1 MKFEETYLKGCF
13 VIDPTVFEDSRGYFF
28 ESFHLEKFKSA
39 IGQSIDFIQDNE
51 SLSKYGVVRGL
62 HFQRGE
68 WGQAKLV
75 RAQWGTILD
84 VAVDIR
90 PDSDTFG
97 RYFSIE
103 LSAKNKKQLFVPE
116 GFMHG
121 FSVLSDEAIVQYK
134 CSRLY
139 NKESEAGIYPL
150 DKSLAIDWQIP
161 REEMII
167 SEKDRNALPFS
178 EIQSFLK

>member
-28 ESFHLEKFKSA
+28 ESFHLGKFKSA
-39 IGQSIDFIQDNE
+39 VGRSIDFIQDNE

-68 WGQAKLV
+68 WAQAKLV
-75 RAQWGTILD
+75 RAQWGAILD

-90 PDSDTFG
+90 PDSETFG
-97 RYFSIE
+97 RYFSIV
-103 LSAKNKKQLFVPE
+103 LSAENKKQLFVPE

-121 FSVLSDEAIVQYK
+121 FSVLSDQAIVQYK

-139 NKESEAGIYPL
+139 NRESEAGIHPL
-150 DKSLAIDWQIP
+150 DRTLQIDWQLP
-161 REEMII
+161 ESDMII
-167 SEKDRNALPFS
+167 SEKDQNSPAFS
-178 EIQSFLK
+178 QIQNLLT